1 MKTHFLFPHWMKL
14 LGWILFLP
22 ALLIHLLSILNYINL
37 DDYLIIPVFAIY
49 SDTIGDK
56 SDIFKIIKD
65 SFSYEL
71 LSIATIISI
80 ILIGFSKLKIEDE
93 FTSKIRYESLVW
105 AMYFNYALLL
115 FFTLFVYG
123 IAFLN
128 VLAYNIYTFLIF
140 FIIRFY
146 FRLYQLQKA
155 SENEE

>member
-1 MKTHFLFPHWMKL
+1 MKL

-56 SDIFKIIKD
+56 SDIFKIIED

-105 AMYFNYALLL
+105 ATYFNYGLILL
-115 FFTLFVYG
+115 FTIFIYG
-123 IAFLN
+123 ISYLN
-128 VLAYNIYTFLIF
+128 VLTYNMFTFLIF
-140 FIIRFY
+140 FILRFH
-146 FRLYQLQKA
+146 FRLYQLKRI
-155 SENEE
+155 SKDDE

>member
-1 MKTHFLFPHWMKL
+1 MKL

-22 ALLIHLLSILNYINL
+22 ALLIHLLSILNYIVL
-37 DDYLIIPVFAIY
+37 DDYLNIQVFAIY

-56 SDIFKIIKD
+56 SDIFKIIID

-105 AMYFNYALLL
+105 ATYFNYALLI